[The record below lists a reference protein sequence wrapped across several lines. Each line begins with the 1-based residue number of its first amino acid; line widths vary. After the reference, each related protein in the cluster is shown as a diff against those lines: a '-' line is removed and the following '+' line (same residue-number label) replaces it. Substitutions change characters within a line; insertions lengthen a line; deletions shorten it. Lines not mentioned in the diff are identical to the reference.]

1 MLERITDAHAASCRQ
16 LPLDW
21 DAYVTR
27 SEGEKMF
34 RISLLIGLLLIVA
47 TACAP
52 AASEATVPQPAEN
65 EEMSVDQHEDDNDD
79 EQDDDHNDDH
89 GEEHDEEDEHD
100 EHDEHGEDED
110 HDEHGEDEEHRDHGA
125 HEHGAAILTIAWSGN
140 ELAIDLETPA
150 YNVVGFEYTPTSEE
164 EKALLDESV
173 VALEAGDLLQL
184 SQEAEC
190 TVTSADVQT
199 ELKEAAHEEEDE
211 EEESHS
217 DIDIAYSVLCQNP
230 DDLESLDASALFVR
244 FPNFEALQ
252 VQWISDTQQSAVEL
266 TPDDAVVSF
275 E

>member
-1 MLERITDAHAASCRQ
+1 MVSLVLLERIYDRACRQ

-34 RISLLIGLLLIVA
+34 RISLFIGLLLIVA

-65 EEMSVDQHEDDNDD
+65 EEMSADEHEDDHDD
-79 EQDDDHNDDH
+79 EHDDDHNDDH
-89 GEEHDEEDEHD
+89 GEEHDEEDEHN
-100 EHDEHGEDED
+100 EHGEVED
-110 HDEHGEDEEHRDHGA
+110 HDEHGEDEEHREHGA

-150 YNVVGFEYTPTSEE
+150 YNVVGFEYAPTSDE

-173 VALEAGDLLQL
+173 VALESGDLLQF
-184 SQEAEC
+184 SPEAEC
-190 TVTSADVQT
+190 TVTSTVVQT
-199 ELKEAAHEEEDE
+199 ELDEEAHEEAGEDE
-211 EEESHS
+211 ETHS
-217 DIDIAYSVLCQNP
+217 DIDIAYAVTCQNP
-230 DDLESLDASALFVR
+230 DDLESLDASALFAH

-252 VQWISDTQQSAVEL
+252 VQWISDTQQSAAEL
-266 TPDDAVVSF
+266 TPDDTVVSLR
-275 E
+275 